1 VSKTKKWMLG
11 LVPLLLVAAP
21 VLADEAAETQSQ
33 QAVPIPARADED
45 RSQEADAQRVE
56 ALEVLV
62 KELQAELASASS
74 FDVRPYLDQ
83 DDPLLP

>member
-1 VSKTKKWMLG
+1 MTKKWMLG
-11 LVPLLLVAAP
+11 LVPLLLGG
-21 VLADEAAETQSQ
+21 
-33 QAVPIPARADED
+33 ARARRRAARHRASRWLHPGPRDED

-62 KELQAELASASS
+62 NELQAELAAASS
-74 FDVRPYLDQ
+74 SDVRPYLDQ